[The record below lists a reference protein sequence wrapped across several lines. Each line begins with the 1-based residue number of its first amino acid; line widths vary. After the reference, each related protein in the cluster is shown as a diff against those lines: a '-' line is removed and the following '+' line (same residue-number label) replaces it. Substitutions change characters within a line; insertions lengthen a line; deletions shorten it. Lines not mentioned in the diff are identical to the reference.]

1 MARLKTSPLW
11 LDVTSSIVNGLSG
24 SQRPAAEMLD
34 MLEQIVALHPSQW
47 LGVVSARPSWS
58 EADLSYLLHAAVRL
72 HAFQPPFLFLSLAW
86 KRACP
91 SKTSLVQKGSRFLR
105 WLPFLSQVLLFK
117 GLKIWSSKQVTRHW
131 HLVTPAQL
139 GVFACRVHTCKY
151 TYIFCRYFAKCWGI
165 CAMRQVC

>member
-34 MLEQIVALHPSQW
+34 MLEQVVALRPSQW
-47 LGVVSARPSWS
+47 LGFVSARPSWS

-91 SKTSLVQKGSRFLR
+91 SKTSLVQKGSRF
-105 WLPFLSQVLLFK
+105 PFSSQVLLFK

-131 HLVTPAQL
+131 LLVTPSAQL
-139 GVFACRVHTCKY
+139 GFFASRVHTCKY

-165 CAMRQVC
+165 CAMGQVCC